1 MSFDPVA
8 IQSVGLDILYAQS
21 LNNTEPGYYDVPRI
35 MLRDMAD
42 DILREMATPSSTPSG
57 TIYRQQGQPIP
68 SLGVFEHWDSPMT
81 MRYSRNLDPKN
92 GKGIEF
98 IYIPMG
104 SAKEQAASAPYQGL
118 DHLDFFY
125 AGESTK
131 HRMYIV
137 RDGQIAWSYFDPD
150 GRGEISDAVL
160 LSDGHILMAHQ
171 HGIRE
176 VIPTPGSADGYTVA
190 WQMDTPKGY
199 EIHSI
204 QPIGKDKIVYVQCGD
219 PLTCVVREVPSMKLI
234 REFKLPYRDG
244 GSHGQMRNFRLTR
257 KGTLLLA
264 SMQYGAII
272 EFDSHGQELRRIDM
286 PGAWGVEELKNGN
299 ILACSNRGFAREY
312 NKKGKVVW
320 EYDWSKNPAYKDIS
334 TQKAHRL
341 PNGNTLMN
349 NWFNEWSSQ
358 RIDSEHPDVQAIEV
372 TPDGRIVWELSSWFP
387 PADLGPS
394 TTIQPLNEPVNRN
407 KMRFGDIKP

>member
-1 MSFDPVA
+1 
-8 IQSVGLDILYAQS
+8 
-21 LNNTEPGYYDVPRI
+21 
-35 MLRDMAD
+35 
-42 DILREMATPSSTPSG
+42 
-57 TIYRQQGQPIP
+57 
-68 SLGVFEHWDSPMT
+68 
-81 MRYSRNLDPKN
+81 
-92 GKGIEF
+92 
-98 IYIPMG
+98 
-104 SAKEQAASAPYQGL
+104 
-118 DHLDFFY
+118 
-125 AGESTK
+125 
-131 HRMYIV
+131 
-137 RDGQIAWSYFDPD
+137 
-150 GRGEISDAVL
+150 
-160 LSDGHILMAHQ
+160 MAHQ

-272 EFDSHGQELRRIDM
+272 EFDSHGKELRRIDL

-299 ILACSNRGFAREY
+299 ILACSNRGIAREY

-358 RIDSEHPDVQAIEV
+358 RIDPENPDVQAIEV
-372 TPDGRIVWELSSWFP
+372 TPDGRIVWELSSWFE

-394 TTIQPLNEPVNRN
+394 TTIQPLDEPVNRN